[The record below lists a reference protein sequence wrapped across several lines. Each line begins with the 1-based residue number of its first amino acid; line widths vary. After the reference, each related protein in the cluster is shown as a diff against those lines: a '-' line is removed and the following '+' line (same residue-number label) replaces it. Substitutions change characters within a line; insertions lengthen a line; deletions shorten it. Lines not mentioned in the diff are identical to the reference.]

1 MIKDLLILL
10 SIHPE
15 KGWVRKRSSMV
26 HVLLAACFYDLVL
39 KGYLKLPGGRIE
51 CRRYPASDVLLHD
64 LSEKLARSNGKKFSW
79 VVKKFFML
87 PGKYYRTQMHQLE
100 EKQLISS
107 KSLEWL
113 GITWGKRYRVNK
125 IRGLKPLITEI
136 ERALIYGRQPGLS
149 TRLLI
154 ELFGTLGLL
163 GIFVP
168 DRELKKAAKQRY
180 KELFKRDFNED
191 HETHSAIRKELR
203 STLRR
208 NKVHPQ

>member
-39 KGYLKLPGGRIE
+39 KGYLKLPGGRIA
-51 CRRYPASDVLLHD
+51 CSRYPPSDTLLHD
-64 LSEKLARSNGKKFSW
+64 LSGKLARNNGKKFSW
-79 VVKKFFML
+79 VVQKFFML
-87 PGKYYRTQMHQLE
+87 PGKYYRTQMLQLE
-100 EKQLISS
+100 QKQLISS
-107 KSLEWL
+107 RRLEWL

-125 IRGLKPLITEI
+125 IRGLKPLIAEI

-168 DRELKKAAKQRY
+168 DRELKKTAKRRY
-180 KELFKRDFNED
+180 KELSKRAFNED
-191 HETHSAIRKELR
+191 HESHSAIRKELR
-203 STLRR
+203 SALRR